1 MKGDILSTND
11 DDSNPKACNI
21 NLLELFNNIA
31 DRRQNTQLKGRRSE
45 DIVADECTE
54 RDVNCEDS
62 FCAREDHAHLREILL
77 TSREHI
83 VALTESSHELINEQ
97 MRMLQQANSKLITA
111 TLEATELSEKLEITT
126 AQLEIA
132 KCIAENAN
140 SAKSDFL
147 SSMSHELRTP
157 LNAILG
163 FAQLLESGSPEPTD
177 AQTKKLNQITKAGW
191 YLLDLINQILELAAI
206 ESGKLSVINE
216 NVSLSDIIS
225 ECQIMIDPQAQNHN
239 ISLYIL
245 PFDSTLMVNADKT
258 RIKQVLFNLLSN
270 AIKYNRDNGTVEI
283 LCSTVTL
290 GKVRISIKDS
300 GFGLSQDKLDQ
311 LFQPFNRLGQEK
323 GLNQGTGIGLMI
335 CKELVELMGG
345 TIGVTSLVGVG
356 TEFWVEFSRNFPI
369 QTIAEKSVPPLL
381 KSAEHTRKAKQVLL
395 YVEDNSANLTLVEQI
410 ILDYPNITMLT
421 ASNGDMGIALAR
433 AKVPDVI
440 LLDINLP
447 GISGFEVLKILQNDL
462 STAHIPVL
470 AISANALAHDVD
482 KALKA
487 GFYAYLTKPIKIK
500 EFMNT
505 IEMAFKLKVSLLR

>member
-1 MKGDILSTND
+1 VKGDILSNND
-11 DDSNPKACNI
+11 DDSNPKSCNT
-21 NLLELFNNIA
+21 NLLELLNKIA
-31 DRRQNTQLKGRRSE
+31 DRRQISQIKGRRSE
-45 DIVADECTE
+45 DIVAEDFRESN
-54 RDVNCEDS
+54 VNCKDYL
-62 FCAREDHAHLREILL
+62 FAREDHAQLRENLL
-77 TSREHI
+77 ASREHL
-83 VALTESSHELINEQ
+83 VALAESSRAVIEEQ
-97 MRMLQQANSKLITA
+97 LSMLQQANSKLVTA
-111 TLEATELSEKLEITT
+111 TIEATELAEKLEITT
-126 AQLEIA
+126 AQLEVA
-132 KCIAENAN
+132 KSLAENAN

-177 AQTKKLNQITKAGW
+177 SQTKKLNQITKAGW

-206 ESGKLSVINE
+206 ESGKLLVINE
-216 NVSLSDIIS
+216 SVSLSEIIS

-239 ISLYIL
+239 ISLNIL
-245 PFDSTLMVNADKT
+245 PFDSTLMINADKT
-258 RIKQVLFNLLSN
+258 RVKQVLFNLLSN
-270 AIKYNRDNGTVEI
+270 AIKYNRDNGIVEI

-290 GKVRISIKDS
+290 GKLRISIKDS

-356 TEFWVEFSRNFPI
+356 TEFWVEFSYDYQI
-369 QTIAEKSVPPLL
+369 QMVAENSVHTVS
-381 KSAEHTRKAKQVLL
+381 KSAEYSRTDKQVLL
-395 YVEDNSANLTLVEQI
+395 YVEDNPANLILVEQI
-410 ILDYPNITMLT
+410 ILDYPNISMLT
-421 ASNGDMGIALAR
+421 ASDGNMGIALAR
-433 AKVPDVI
+433 DKIPDLI

-447 GISGFEVLKILQNDL
+447 GINGFEVLKILQNDL
-462 STAHIPVL
+462 STAHIPVV
-470 AISANALAHDVD
+470 AISANALAHDLD

-505 IEMAFKLKVSLLR
+505 IEMAVNL